1 MGAQLHHEADSNS
14 AALFVSLIAAPM
26 EQPFQQ
32 ATSNLQIARTFWSW
46 YVRTSHWNL

>member
-1 MGAQLHHEADSNS
+1 MGAQLYCEANNDL

-32 ATSNLQIARTFWSW
+32 AKSNLQIAPNFWS
-46 YVRTSHWNL
+46 